1 MLATGNGDPRVCVDN
16 LLKTARYDV
25 PYERIKGI
33 NTDYIDSPVA
43 AESGDLVADA
53 EWLIETY
60 EPRVS
65 VNKID
70 LEPDGSGGFS
80 LIADISINELEEV

>member
-1 MLATGNGDPRVCVDN
+1 MKKILCLLAVAVLAALPGCKKVN
-16 LLKTARYDV
+16 LDKGIIFV
-25 PYERIKGI
+25 ERIDI
-33 NTDYIDSPVA
+33 SQTEA
-43 AESGDLVADA
+43 AV
-53 EWLIETY
+53 IF
-60 EPRVS
+60 VS